1 MISVVSPEMSD
12 FIIRVNELLRCAFHM
27 AVVFFL
33 AGCDAG
39 PDIIKISGE
48 QFGTQYRVT
57 VVADQPAPDD
67 LSDQIASLISLV
79 DQSMSTYR
87 GDSELTVFNA
97 TAINEPVRIS
107 ADFAE
112 VMALSFE
119 VWEASGYLFD
129 PTVGPLVNLW
139 GFGPEISLNDR
150 VPLAAE
156 IQSALSQTGFGSVT
170 LESDEKGFWLIKSLN
185 VRIDLSGIA
194 KGYAVDIVANHLEML
209 ALTDY
214 LVEIG
219 GEVRVSGNN
228 PKGKPWRVA
237 IETPQI
243 MGGVER
249 VLELQDSALAT
260 SGDYR
265 NFFEF
270 EGKRYSHLIDP
281 RDGYPV
287 KHSTVSSTVVM
298 DSCAK
303 ADAWSTAFLIMGHER
318 AMTIANQKGIA
329 LYVIIRGPNGFEAHK
344 SIEMESF
351 LALTN

>member
-1 MISVVSPEMSD
+1 MVSQEISNA
-12 FIIRVNELLRCAFHM
+12 IIRANENLRCAIHM

-48 QFGTQYRVT
+48 QLGTQYRVT

-67 LSDQIASLISLV
+67 LSDQIAALIGLV

-87 GDSELTVFNA
+87 DDSELTLFNGTAVNEA
-97 TAINEPVRIS
+97 TRIS

-129 PTVGPLVNLW
+129 PTVGPLVDLW
-139 GFGPEISLNDR
+139 GFGPEIPLNNR
-150 VPLAAE
+150 VPLSEE

-170 LESDEKGFWLIKSLN
+170 LESDEEGFWLIKSLN
-185 VRIDLSGIA
+185 VRLDLSGIA
-194 KGYAVDIVANHLEML
+194 KGHAVDIVANHLELL

-214 LVEIG
+214 LVEVG

-249 VLELQDSALAT
+249 VLELNDSALAT

-303 ADAWSTAFLIMGHER
+303 ADAWSTAFLIMGHEQ
-318 AMTIANQKGIA
+318 AMTLANQKGIA
-329 LYVIIRGPNGFEAHK
+329 LYLIVGGSNGFEAYK

-351 LALTN
+351 LASAN